1 MSRRADRCS
10 SRRPRGECPGASPW
24 SLARCTPY
32 VREETAMHD
41 HRRLGRELDLFDTDP
56 LIGAGLPYWL
66 PDGAA
71 VRHTLEE
78 YIRAAERGAG
88 YQHVYSPV
96 LGKRELY
103 EISGHWSHY
112 SEDMFPPMDLGGEQV
127 VLRPSLCPHHAVI
140 YRSRPHSYR
149 ELPLRMAELGGMY
162 RSELSGVLGGLT
174 RVRAIHLN
182 DAHIFCTL
190 DQVAD
195 EARSAL
201 EMIRRAY
208 EALGITPAR
217 HRLSLPGPG
226 GKYVA
231 APKLWQRSTALLTD
245 VLDRSGLPYEAV
257 EGEAAF
263 YGPKIDVQVAD
274 GAGRESTLSTVQVDF
289 HQPDRF
295 DLHYIGA
302 DGAKHRPVMVHRSII
317 GSVERAVAH
326 LVEQHGGAF
335 PAWLA
340 PTQLAVL
347 PISDA
352 ELHNAVAFARRCGK
366 LGLRAEI
373 AGPERGTLGARIR
386 EARLVPYQAVIGAKE
401 AADDRVA
408 LRLRDGR
415 RLDPMPADDLLARVG
430 ALVEAHSTE
439 LWEHGRPHRRG
450 GSEGVSDA

>member
-1 MSRRADRCS
+1 MVT
-10 SRRPRGECPGASPW
+10 RPAP
-24 SLARCTPY
+24 
-32 VREETAMHD
+32 REETTMHD
-41 HRRLGRELDLFDTDP
+41 HRKLGRELGLFDTDP

-66 PDGAA
+66 PDGAI

-78 YIRAAERGAG
+78 YIRDAERRAG
-88 YQHVYSPV
+88 YRHVYSPV

-112 SEDMFPPMDLGGEQV
+112 SDDMFPPMDLGSEQV

-140 YRSRPHSYR
+140 YRSRSRSYR

-162 RSELSGVLGGLT
+162 RSEPSGVLGGLT
-174 RVRAIHLN
+174 RVRAIQLN

-190 DQVAD
+190 DQVAE
-195 EARSAL
+195 EARAAL

-208 EALGITPAR
+208 GALGIDAAR
-217 HRLSLPGPG
+217 YRLSLPGPG

-231 APKLWQRSTALLTD
+231 APEMWERATVLLTE
-245 VLDRSGLPYEAV
+245 VLDRSGVAYEAA

-263 YGPKIDVQVAD
+263 YGPKIDIQVAD

-289 HQPDRF
+289 HQPRQF

-302 DGAKHRPVMVHRSII
+302 DGARHRPVMVHRSII

-326 LVEQHGGAF
+326 LIERHGGAF

-340 PTQLAVL
+340 PTQVVIL
-347 PISDA
+347 PITEDELPDA
-352 ELHNAVAFARRCGK
+352 AALARRCAE
-366 LGLRAEI
+366 LGLRAEV
-373 AGPERGTLGARIR
+373 AGPGRGSLGARVR

-401 AADDRVA
+401 AATGEVA

-415 RLDPMPADDLLARVG
+415 RLDPRPAADALARIG
-430 ALVEAHSTE
+430 ALVRSRSTD
-439 LWEHGRPHRRG
+439 LW
-450 GSEGVSDA
+450 DAAVA